1 MRFFFF
7 FKHKTAY
14 EMRSS
19 DWSSDVCS
27 SDLLSIKGV
36 RDSKTFPTKREAVDW
51 ANRRELELR
60 DDRPPGDTH
69 SLRDALRKY
78 AEEVSPHKRGERW
91 EQIRLAAFEGYL
103 LPLDKMMA
111 DRSEGR
117 RVRKSVSERV
127 DIGG

>member
-91 EQIRLAAFEGYL
+91 EQ
-103 LPLDKMMA
+103 
-111 DRSEGR
+111 RSEERREGKECVVRVDLGGR
-117 RVRKSVSERV
+117 RILKKRKTSS
-127 DIGG
+127 DT